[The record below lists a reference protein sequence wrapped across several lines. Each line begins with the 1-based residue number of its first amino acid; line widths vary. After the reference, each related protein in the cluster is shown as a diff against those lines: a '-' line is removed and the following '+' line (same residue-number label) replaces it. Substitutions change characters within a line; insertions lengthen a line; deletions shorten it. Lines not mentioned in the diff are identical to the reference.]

1 MPTESNQSS
10 ASIYDRL
17 ISVLHSF
24 YIDIKRNAFV
34 FFACI
39 LLVPAV
45 LVFMNLKKSGIYK
58 ASFTVM
64 YEELVRKVYG
74 DRLVKLNAL
83 LEDNK
88 SKARSLLGVSSQAAA
103 SLKTIKGTN
112 ILGEDLT
119 EDLNVDRIPFVVDI
133 YLNDTT
139 YVSEIQNGIL
149 HYLENGNSYLS
160 SKRKLRMQE
169 IDDEISFIDNQLKM
183 MDSLKKKFNIAE
195 TIASSSNAAS
205 SEGSVYSLSYDLYKK
220 KQELL
225 KKREMP
231 MNLYVIDDAIVP
243 TKGNRPYS
251 IVILA
256 GLVAGFVLYVFIAYI
271 ILPVIR
277 YKGA

>member
-88 SKARSLLGVSSQAAA
+88 SKARALLGVSSQAAA

-160 SKRKLRMQE
+160 SKRKLKMQE

>member
-1 MPTESNQSS
+1 MPAESNQSS
-10 ASIYDRL
+10 VSIYDRL
-17 ISVLHSF
+17 ISFLHSF

-45 LVFMNLKKSGIYK
+45 LVFMNLKKSGVYT

-74 DRLVKLNAL
+74 DRLTKLNTL

-88 SKARSLLGVSSQAAA
+88 PKAQALLGISRQAAVT
-103 SLKTIKGTN
+103 LKSIEGTN

-119 EDLNVDRIPFVVDI
+119 KDLNVDRIPFIVCI
-133 YLNDTT
+133 YLTDTA
-139 YVSEIQNGIL
+139 YVPEIQNGIL
-149 HYLENGNSYLS
+149 HYLENGNSYLI
-160 SKRKLRMQE
+160 SKRKLKMQE

-183 MDSLKKKFNIAE
+183 MDSLKKKFYIAE
-195 TIASSSNAAS
+195 TGASSSNAAS

-256 GLVAGFVLYVFIAYI
+256 GLFAGFVLYLFIAYI
-271 ILPVIR
+271 VLPVIR